1 MDRVFDLLHGK
12 LGWSLLLAA
21 GIAFPFVAGNDYHLT
36 VMSTAYIFALATVGL
51 NLITGYTGQ
60 FNLAHAGFMAV
71 GAYTVGILTVDHG
84 VPFWV
89 AFALSGG
96 VAAVL
101 GLFIGIVSL
110 RLKGH
115 YFSIFTLCV
124 GYIMYLVIEKW
135 ESLTHGTVGIIGI
148 PSPSPIGPLQ
158 FESPREL
165 YYLVLFFLAAG
176 LWAMHRIVHSLM
188 GRSFVAVRNSEDLA
202 EALGI
207 NLMRTKVIAFVLSV
221 FYAGLA
227 GGLYAGFVRFL
238 GPGVAGVEHT
248 FDMTMYMLI
257 GGIGTMFGPLLGA
270 LAMPWLTQYLQFLQE
285 YRFVVFGPLLIVLV
299 IFLPH
304 GLVGSLLQWRARRLS
319 RRATAASHAAGQ
331 RAGGTLSPQEGGHA

>member
-1 MDRVFDLLHGK
+1 
-12 LGWSLLLAA
+12 
-21 GIAFPFVAGNDYHLT
+21 
-36 VMSTAYIFALATVGL
+36 
-51 NLITGYTGQ
+51 
-60 FNLAHAGFMAV
+60 
-71 GAYTVGILTVDHG
+71 

-89 AFALSGG
+89 AFALSGV

-101 GLFIGIVSL
+101 GFFVGIVSL

-165 YYLVLFFLAAG
+165 YYLVLFFLAVG
-176 LWAMHRIVHSLM
+176 MWAMHRIVNSLM

-238 GPGVAGVEHT
+238 GPSVAGVEHT

-285 YRFVVFGPLLIVLV
+285 YRFVVFGPLLVMLV
-299 IFLPH
+299 IFLPY
-304 GLVGSLLQWRARRLS
+304 GVVGSVLQWRARRLS
-319 RRATAASHAAGQ
+319 RRAAAVSRAAAQ
-331 RAGGTLSPQEGGHA
+331 ASAQLSPQEGGRA